1 MEDFDWISESEKI
14 YNINNNFDK
23 VYQSKIK
30 ILFIYIND
38 NDNIDKIVKN
48 SIPIQN
54 NTISKQHVFD
64 IIYNNRIKNYN
75 SVYNF
80 NDIFLFNIP
89 FEHDKI
95 NEFNSSDINSFD
107 NKFFLSPINIDSD
120 IIIPKTLFIFHNLST
135 ILVFYKQK
143 LLDLPIQPTNPIPPK
158 SILKKNNKP
167 SKTKK
172 RVTIKENFR
181 KTKKSK
187 P

>member
-1 MEDFDWISESEKI
+1 MEDFEWISESEKI

-30 ILFIYIND
+30 ILFIYISSN
-38 NDNIDKIVKN
+38 NNIDKIVKN
-48 SIPIQN
+48 SIDLQN
-54 NTISKQHVFD
+54 NTISKQHIFD
-64 IIYNNRIKNYN
+64 IIYNNRIKNSN
-75 SVYNF
+75 SIYNF
-80 NDIFLFNIP
+80 NESFLFNIP

-95 NEFNSSDINSFD
+95 NEFNSCDINSFD

-135 ILVFYKQK
+135 ILVFYKEK
-143 LLDLPIQPTNPIPPK
+143 LFDLPKPPPTPIPPK

-167 SKTKK
+167 TKTKK